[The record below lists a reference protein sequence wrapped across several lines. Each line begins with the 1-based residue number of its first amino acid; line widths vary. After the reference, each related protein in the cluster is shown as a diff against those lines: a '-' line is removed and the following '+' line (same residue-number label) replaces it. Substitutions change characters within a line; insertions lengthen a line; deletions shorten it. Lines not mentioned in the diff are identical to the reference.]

1 MKILVMNCGSSS
13 IKFQLL
19 NMDTETLLVKGG
31 VSKIGTRSAIL
42 DLDIPGQEKIKE
54 VAEILDHQSS
64 LEKVLARLMSPE
76 LGIIKEKA
84 EIKAIG
90 HRVVHGG
97 ESYSGSVAIDDA
109 VVEEIKN
116 LIDLAPLHNPH
127 NLKGIEVCRRIFPEV
142 LQVAVFDTAFHQ
154 TMPQASYIYPLPY
167 VLYKRYKVRRY
178 GFHGTSHFYV
188 AHQCAEMM
196 GKEYSKLRIIT
207 AHLGNGCSITAI
219 KDGKVLDTSMGF
231 TPLEGLVMGTRCGDI
246 DPSIITY
253 IISREDLSLHEAN
266 TLLNKHSG
274 LSGISGVSNDMKDL
288 SEAAADHPRAQLAID
303 IFCYRL
309 KKYIAGYAGALGGVD
324 ALVFTGGIGENATMI
339 REKACEGLEF
349 MGLVIDKAKNA
360 GSRGKA
366 EISIPDSPSKIYCI
380 PTNEELVIARE
391 TKSILGDKK

>member
-19 NMDTETLLVKGG
+19 NMDTETLLVKGS
-31 VSKIGTRSAIL
+31 VSKIGTRAAIL
-42 DLDIPGQEKIKE
+42 IFNIPGQDQIKE
-54 VAEILDHQSS
+54 VAEILDHQSA
-64 LEKVLARLMSPE
+64 LEKVLAILTGTK
-76 LGIIKEKA
+76 LGIIKDKS
-84 EIKAIG
+84 EITAIG

-109 VVEEIKN
+109 VVEEIRN

-127 NLKGIEVCRRIFPEV
+127 NLKGIEVCRRLFPAV
-142 LQVAVFDTAFHQ
+142 VQVAVFDTAFHQ
-154 TMPQASYIYPLPY
+154 TMPQSSYIYPLPY

-178 GFHGTSHFYV
+178 GFHGTSHFFV
-188 AHQCAEMM
+188 AHQCAEML
-196 GKEYSKLRIIT
+196 GKEYNSLRIIT
-207 AHLGNGCSITAI
+207 AHLGNGCSIAAI

-253 IISREDLSLHEAN
+253 IIAREDLSLHEAN

-288 SEAAADHPRAQLAID
+288 TEAAEEHPRAQLAID

-324 ALVFTGGIGENATMI
+324 ALVFTGGIGENAAI
-339 REKACEGLEF
+339 VREKSCEGLEF
-349 MGLVIDKAKNA
+349 MGLKLDKAKNA
-360 GSRGKA
+360 THRGKG
-366 EISIPDSPSKIYCI
+366 EINTTDSSAKILCI
-380 PTNEELVIARE
+380 PTDEELVIARE
-391 TKSILGDKK
+391 TKQILGEKK